1 MYMNN
6 YLKTSERKKVTIAQ
20 SKWMMQPPT
29 KIKNIYYDY
38 YIRKE
43 KKFLELLH
51 YIQEN
56 NNIDE
61 VINAIDQLKAIRINH
76 VSTERILFL
85 CEQSASEKNHTVQ
98 DDDVTKQAEDNMM
111 AYAALFDQSEE
122 VTSS

>member
-1 MYMNN
+1 MDINHYI
-6 YLKTSERKKVTIAQ
+6 KTLERKKGAIAQ
-20 SKWMMQPPT
+20 SECVRQAPT

-38 YIRKE
+38 YIGKE

-76 VSTERILFL
+76 VSTERVLFL
-85 CEQSASEKNHTVQ
+85 CEQSASEKKHTVQ
-98 DDDVTKQAEDNMM
+98 DDDVNKKAEENMM
-111 AYAALFDQSEE
+111 GYEAWF
-122 VTSS
+122 V